1 VIYHAYQGDN
11 SYSGTDYQKRKR
23 QD

>member
-11 SYSGTDYQKRKR
+11 SYSGTDYQKRKC